1 MKLKKCY
8 FNVFTFVSSRHSLS
22 SGILLDQKKE
32 MQPGKL
38 VIYASL
44 TVPPKRAVWTKCSG
58 KFIFAVIQTS
68 MKEKT

>member
-1 MKLKKCY
+1 MMKLKKCY

-44 TVPPKRAVWTKCSG
+44 TVPPKRAV
-58 KFIFAVIQTS
+58 
-68 MKEKT
+68 